1 MQLFLPNFCTLYF
14 VFIISDTIYEN
25 CSCCVDLVAAEQ
37 CGADCIVHYGDSCM
51 SEIINRIPTRFVF
64 GDVSIEWG
72 KLEEAVHEY
81 KDKFE
86 PNCCLLFDAIYAN
99 SSG

>member
-1 MQLFLPNFCTLYF
+1 MH
-14 VFIISDTIYEN
+14 IIFAN

-51 SEIINRIPTRFVF
+51 SEIVSCIPIRFVY
-64 GDVSIEWG
+64 GNVTIEWE
-72 KLEEAVHEY
+72 KLLEAVYEC

-86 PNCCLLFDAIYAN
+86 RNFCFLFDAIYAN
-99 SSG
+99 SAGSFH

>member
-1 MQLFLPNFCTLYF
+1 
-14 VFIISDTIYEN
+14 
-25 CSCCVDLVAAEQ
+25 
-37 CGADCIVHYGDSCM
+37 M